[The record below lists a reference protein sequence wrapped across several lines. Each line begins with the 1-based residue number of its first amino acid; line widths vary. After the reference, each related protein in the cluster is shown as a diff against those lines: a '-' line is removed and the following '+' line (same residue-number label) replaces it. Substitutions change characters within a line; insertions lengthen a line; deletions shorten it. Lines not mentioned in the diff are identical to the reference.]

1 VGIVTRGAYSSIT
14 ATKEAASTQENI
26 MSDNILSAVLTFS
39 LLAGGTAA
47 IGSEMFD
54 TPQPAKAP
62 VIVMPQVTITA
73 QRAATPEVVTLP
85 EVTITGLREAAPV
98 AVTLPEAT
106 ITAKREAAAPAEVV
120 TMPMVV
126 VTGRREA
133 LTVAAESHDDVGSPR
148 IQ

>member
-1 VGIVTRGAYSSIT
+1 
-14 ATKEAASTQENI
+14 

-47 IGSEMFD
+47 IGSEMFE
-54 TPQPAKAP
+54 TRQPAKAP
-62 VIVMPQVTITA
+62 VVVMPMVTITA
-73 QRAATPEVVTLP
+73 QRAAPVEVVTFP
-85 EVTITGLREAAPV
+85 EVTITAQR
-98 AVTLPEAT
+98 AT
-106 ITAKREAAAPAEVV
+106 VEPAEVV

-133 LTVAAESHDDVGSPR
+133 VTVAVETRASELPS

>member
-1 VGIVTRGAYSSIT
+1 
-14 ATKEAASTQENI
+14 

-54 TPQPAKAP
+54 TRQPAKAP
-62 VIVMPQVTITA
+62 VVVMPMVTITA
-73 QRAATPEVVTLP
+73 QRAAPVEVVTFP
-85 EVTITGLREAAPV
+85 EVTITAQR
-98 AVTLPEAT
+98 AT
-106 ITAKREAAAPAEVV
+106 VEPAEVV

-133 LTVAAESHDDVGSPR
+133 VTVAVETRASELPS

>member
-1 VGIVTRGAYSSIT
+1 
-14 ATKEAASTQENI
+14 

-47 IGSEMFD
+47 IGSEMFE
-54 TPQPAKAP
+54 TRQPAKAP
-62 VIVMPQVTITA
+62 VVVMPMVTITAQRAAPVEVVTLPQVTITA
-73 QRAATPEVVTLP
+73 QRATVES
-85 EVTITGLREAAPV
+85 
-98 AVTLPEAT
+98 
-106 ITAKREAAAPAEVV
+106 AEVV

-133 LTVAAESHDDVGSPR
+133 VTVAVETRASELPS

>member
-1 VGIVTRGAYSSIT
+1 
-14 ATKEAASTQENI
+14 

-47 IGSEMFD
+47 IGSEMFE
-54 TPQPAKAP
+54 TRQPTAAP
-62 VIVMPQVTITA
+62 VVVMPMVTVTA
-73 QRAATPEVVTLP
+73 QRAAPVEVVTLP
-85 EVTITGLREAAPV
+85 EVTVTGQR
-98 AVTLPEAT
+98 
-106 ITAKREAAAPAEVV
+106 AAAEPAEVV

-133 LTVAAESHDDVGSPR
+133 VTVAVETRASELPS

>member
-1 VGIVTRGAYSSIT
+1 
-14 ATKEAASTQENI
+14 

-54 TPQPAKAP
+54 TRQPAKAP
-62 VIVMPQVTITA
+62 VVVMPMVTITA
-73 QRAATPEVVTLP
+73 QRAAPVEVVTLP
-85 EVTITGLREAAPV
+85 EVTITAQR
-98 AVTLPEAT
+98 AT
-106 ITAKREAAAPAEVV
+106 VEPAEVV

-133 LTVAAESHDDVGSPR
+133 VTVAVETRASELPS

>member
-1 VGIVTRGAYSSIT
+1 
-14 ATKEAASTQENI
+14 

-47 IGSEMFD
+47 IGSEMFE
-54 TPQPAKAP
+54 TRQPAKAP
-62 VIVMPQVTITA
+62 VVVMPMVTITA
-73 QRAATPEVVTLP
+73 QRATVE
-85 EVTITGLREAAPV
+85 
-98 AVTLPEAT
+98 
-106 ITAKREAAAPAEVV
+106 PAEVV

-133 LTVAAESHDDVGSPR
+133 VTVAVETRASELPS

>member
-1 VGIVTRGAYSSIT
+1 
-14 ATKEAASTQENI
+14 

-47 IGSEMFD
+47 IGSEMFE
-54 TPQPAKAP
+54 TRQPAQAP
-62 VIVMPQVTITA
+62 VVVMPMVTITA
-73 QRAATPEVVTLP
+73 QRAAPVEVVTLP
-85 EVTITGLREAAPV
+85 EVTITAQRVAA
-98 AVTLPEAT
+98 E
-106 ITAKREAAAPAEVV
+106 PAEVV

-133 LTVAAESHDDVGSPR
+133 VTVAVETRASELPS

>member
-1 VGIVTRGAYSSIT
+1 
-14 ATKEAASTQENI
+14 

-47 IGSEMFD
+47 IGSEMFE
-54 TPQPAKAP
+54 TRQPAKAP
-62 VIVMPQVTITA
+62 VVVMPMVTITA
-73 QRAATPEVVTLP
+73 QRAAPVEVVTFP
-85 EVTITGLREAAPV
+85 EVTITAQRASVE
-98 AVTLPEAT
+98 
-106 ITAKREAAAPAEVV
+106 PAEVV

-133 LTVAAESHDDVGSPR
+133 VTVAVETRASELPS

>member
-1 VGIVTRGAYSSIT
+1 
-14 ATKEAASTQENI
+14 

-47 IGSEMFD
+47 IGSEMFE
-54 TPQPAKAP
+54 TRQPAKAP
-62 VIVMPQVTITA
+62 VVVMPMVTITA
-73 QRAATPEVVTLP
+73 QRAAPVEVVTFP
-85 EVTITGLREAAPV
+85 EVTITAQR
-98 AVTLPEAT
+98 AT
-106 ITAKREAAAPAEVV
+106 VESAEVV

-133 LTVAAESHDDVGSPR
+133 VTVAVETRASELPS

>member
-1 VGIVTRGAYSSIT
+1 
-14 ATKEAASTQENI
+14 
-26 MSDNILSAVLTFS
+26 MSDNLFTAVLTFS

-54 TPQPAKAP
+54 TRQPAKAP
-62 VIVMPQVTITA
+62 VVVMPRVTVTAERAAPVEIVTMPLVTITA
-73 QRAATPEVVTLP
+73 QRAAE
-85 EVTITGLREAAPV
+85 
-98 AVTLPEAT
+98 
-106 ITAKREAAAPAEVV
+106 PAGIV

-133 LTVAAESHDDVGSPR
+133 VTVAVETRASELPS

>member
-1 VGIVTRGAYSSIT
+1 
-14 ATKEAASTQENI
+14 

-47 IGSEMFD
+47 FGSEMFE
-54 TPQPAKAP
+54 TRQPAKAP
-62 VIVMPQVTITA
+62 VVVMPMVTITA
-73 QRAATPEVVTLP
+73 QRAAPVEGVTLP
-85 EVTITGLREAAPV
+85 EVTL
-98 AVTLPEAT
+98 
-106 ITAKREAAAPAEVV
+106 TAQRASFEPAEVV

-133 LTVAAESHDDVGSPR
+133 VTVAVETRASELPS

>member
-1 VGIVTRGAYSSIT
+1 
-14 ATKEAASTQENI
+14 

-47 IGSEMFD
+47 IGSEMFE
-54 TPQPAKAP
+54 TRQPAKAP
-62 VIVMPQVTITA
+62 VVVMPMVTITA
-73 QRAATPEVVTLP
+73 QRAAPVEVVTLP
-85 EVTITGLREAAPV
+85 EVTITAQRASVE
-98 AVTLPEAT
+98 
-106 ITAKREAAAPAEVV
+106 PAEVV

-133 LTVAAESHDDVGSPR
+133 VTVAVETRASELPS